1 MMRSNTANVN
11 GGNQFLSVNQQPN
24 NGFNRTQT
32 QNGNKSASKKLSL
45 GIGTSA
51 TKSQQSNPFNAFNMG
66 QPQNN
71 PVTQF
76 PNTSG

>member
-32 QNGNKSASKKLSL
+32 QNDNKSASKKLSL

-51 TKSQQSNPFNAFNMG
+51 TSQQSNPFNAF
-66 QPQNN
+66 QNN
-71 PVTQF
+71 TVTQF